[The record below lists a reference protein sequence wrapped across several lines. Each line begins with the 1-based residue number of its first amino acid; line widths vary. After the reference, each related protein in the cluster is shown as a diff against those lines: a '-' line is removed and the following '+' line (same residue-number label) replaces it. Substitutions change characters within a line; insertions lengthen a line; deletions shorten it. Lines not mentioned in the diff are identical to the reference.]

1 VEGILSGED
10 ILNGVA
16 GNAVWW
22 AICAVITVA
31 IWATRRFLARKSA
44 VRPALASVQQA
55 WHAVTKAAERNLVRR
70 GVKRVP
76 VTYRGLA
83 LALEGRNSLDDE
95 YRGILSGL
103 RRTQRQVK
111 RRPDA
116 LNEAEAQRFT
126 ELAARV
132 TGFLDANRC

>member
-1 VEGILSGED
+1 MLSGED

-22 AICAVITVA
+22 AIGAVITVV
-31 IWATRRFLARKSA
+31 IWAVRRFLARNAA

-55 WHAVTKAAERNLVRR
+55 WHALTKAAERNLARR
-70 GVKRVP
+70 GVTRVP

-83 LALEGRNSLDDE
+83 LALEGRNALDDE
-95 YRGILSGL
+95 YRGLLAGL

-116 LNEAEAQRFT
+116 IGETEAQRFT

-132 TGFLDANRC
+132 TGFLDASRR